1 MLFLSSVRA
10 YDSLSLMFF
19 FFKQKT
25 AYEMRIS
32 DWSSDVCSSD
42 LHRALFL
49 GRHSRK
55 RHLAFTCATSKM
67 TMMPHA
73 MNAITSSTK
82 TGKRTGNA
90 KPRYRTIWISD
101 VHLGT
106 PDCKASHLV
115 DFLKQNDC
123 ETLYL
128 VGDII
133 DGWRLR
139 SGWFWPQEHTNVVRK
154 ILTKARS
161 EEHTSELQSLMRT
174 SYA

>member
-1 MLFLSSVRA
+1 MIRRPPRSTQTDSRFPYTTLFRS
-10 YDSLSLMFF
+10 
-19 FFKQKT
+19 
-25 AYEMRIS
+25 
-32 DWSSDVCSSD
+32 
-42 LHRALFL
+42 HRALFL